1 MRDGS
6 RYSRTGDLRSVKLTR
21 PVDGLLGHGLDRYF
35 DFIHQYDCDRD
46 DDHGFDFGHGFGFG
60 H

>member
-1 MRDGS
+1 MS
-6 RYSRTGDLRSVKLTR
+6 PWLTR

-46 DDHGFDFGHGFGFG
+46 DDHGFDFGHGFGWG